1 MSLIT
6 SMITIYC
13 GLFYLSEIP
22 EELMRK
28 NPDVTNGLQ
37 LSEDMKLFFFAAIII
52 ANLFFFIYWG
62 YKMYLEVKSKFRN
75 TLPKFYTF
83 LCLCGDDIKFE
94 REQEQSRIQT
104 DNDHLREDF
113 FRCKNKAILIHCLW
127 FSRYSR
133 DQGLIRKWQVDS
145 HLAQYPEALSVSEQ
159 REDPQYSRNEG
170 AVW

>member
-1 MSLIT
+1 
-6 SMITIYC
+6 MITIYC

-22 EELMRK
+22 EELMKK

-62 YKMYLEVKSKFRN
+62 YKMYQEVKSKFRN
-75 TLPKFYTF
+75 TLPKVYTI

-94 REQEQSRIQT
+94 REQEQSRIKT

-113 FRCKNKAILIHCLW
+113 FRCKIIFLHSF

-133 DQGLIRKWQVDS
+133 DQGPIR
-145 HLAQYPEALSVSEQ
+145 
-159 REDPQYSRNEG
+159 
-170 AVW
+170 